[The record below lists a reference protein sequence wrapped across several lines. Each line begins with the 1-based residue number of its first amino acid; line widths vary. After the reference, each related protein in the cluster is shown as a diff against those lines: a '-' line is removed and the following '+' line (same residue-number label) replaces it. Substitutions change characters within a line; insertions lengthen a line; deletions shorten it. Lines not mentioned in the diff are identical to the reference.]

1 MKIKNGVKGFT
12 LLELLV
18 VVLII
23 GILAAIA
30 LPQYKMAV
38 GLSKYNSIK
47 QMTESIAQAVGR
59 YYLTTNTAPANLEVL
74 DLDIT
79 GEYVT
84 YNGIEKG
91 RIKLPNGRICGFNQR
106 AAGVYQEIICFS
118 TIGGKTIAYA
128 TNVYFLTSGSVK
140 RCYALTIDKTHIVN
154 KICQKETG
162 KKPTSP
168 SCDGTCYMYSY

>member
-79 GEYVT
+79 GEYRT
-84 YNGIEKG
+84 YNGIDKA
-91 RIKLPNGRICGFNQR
+91 RIKLPNGRTCGFNQR
-106 AAGVYQEIICFS
+106 EEGVYQEIICFN
-118 TIGGKTIAYA
+118 TIGGKSIAY
-128 TNVYFLTSGSVK
+128 TTYVYFLTSGSLRK
-140 RCYALTIDKTHIVN
+140 CYAMTIDKTHIVN

-162 KKPTSP
+162 EKPTFP
-168 SCDGTCYMYSY
+168 GCGGTCYEYSY